1 MTGVEE
7 LKKVVKKHDGVVTTK
22 LVEKY
27 GIHREYLRK
36 MVEKGEL
43 ERVSHGVYIAP
54 EIWEDQ
60 MMILQLKKRKIIYS
74 HETALFLHDLTDRD
88 PIQYVVTVPYGYN
101 TSRLKDEGL
110 IVHSVKK
117 ELYLLGK
124 ITKKTSFN
132 HEVITY
138 DVERTIC
145 DILRDRNNQDPY
157 VVNEAIKR
165 YLHRKEKNL
174 NKLMKYAK
182 LLRIEKVL
190 RPYLEVII
198 WKHRLN

>member
-1 MTGVEE
+1 
-7 LKKVVKKHDGVVTTK
+7 
-22 LVEKY
+22 
-27 GIHREYLRK
+27 
-36 MVEKGEL
+36 
-43 ERVSHGVYIAP
+43 
-54 EIWEDQ
+54 

-198 WKHRLN
+198 

>member
-7 LKKVVKKHDGVVTTK
+7 LKKVIEKHDGVVTTK

-36 MVEKGEL
+36 MVKKGEL
-43 ERVSHGVYIAP
+43 ERVSHGVYITP
-54 EIWEDQ
+54 DIWEDQ

-88 PIQYVVTVPYGYN
+88 PIKYVVTVPYGYN
-101 TSRLKDEGL
+101 PSRLKDEGL

-124 ITKKTSFN
+124 ITKETSFK
-132 HEVITY
+132 HEVRTY
-138 DVERTIC
+138 DIERTIC
-145 DILRDRNNQDPY
+145 DILRDRNNQDPN

-198 WKHRLN
+198 

>member
-7 LKKVVKKHDGVVTTK
+7 LKKVIEKHDGVVTTK

-36 MVEKGEL
+36 MVKKGEL
-43 ERVSHGVYIAP
+43 ERVSHGVYITP
-54 EIWEDQ
+54 DIWEDQ

-88 PIQYVVTVPYGYN
+88 PIKYVVTVPYGYN
-101 TSRLKDEGL
+101 PSRLKDEGL

-117 ELYLLGK
+117 KLYLLGK
-124 ITKKTSFN
+124 ITKETSFK
-132 HEVITY
+132 HEVRTY
-138 DVERTIC
+138 DIERTIC
-145 DILRDRNNQDPY
+145 DILRDRNNQDPN

-198 WKHRLN
+198 

>member
-7 LKKVVKKHDGVVTTK
+7 LKKVVEKHDGVVTTK

-36 MVEKGEL
+36 MVKKGEL
-43 ERVSHGVYIAP
+43 ERVSHGVYITP
-54 EIWEDQ
+54 DIWEDQ

-88 PIQYVVTVPYGYN
+88 PIKYVVTVPYGYN
-101 TSRLKDEGL
+101 PSRLKDEGL

-124 ITKKTSFN
+124 ITKETSFK
-132 HEVITY
+132 HEVRTY
-138 DVERTIC
+138 DIERTIC
-145 DILRDRNNQDPY
+145 DILRDRNNQDPN

-198 WKHRLN
+198 

>member
-1 MTGVEE
+1 MTGLEE
-7 LKKVVKKHDGVVTTK
+7 LKKVIEKHDGVVTTK

-36 MVEKGEL
+36 MVKKGEL
-43 ERVSHGVYIAP
+43 ERVSHGVYITP

-60 MMILQLKKRKIIYS
+60 MMILQLRKRKIIYS

-101 TSRLKDEGL
+101 PSRLKDEGL

-124 ITKKTSFN
+124 ITKETSFK
-132 HEVITY
+132 HEVRTY
-138 DVERTIC
+138 DIERTIC
-145 DILRDRNNQDPY
+145 DILRDRNNQDPN

-198 WKHRLN
+198 

>member
-7 LKKVVKKHDGVVTTK
+7 LKKVIEKHDGVVTTK

-36 MVEKGEL
+36 MVKKGEL
-43 ERVSHGVYIAP
+43 ERVSHGVYITP

-101 TSRLKDEGL
+101 PSRLKDEGL

-124 ITKKTSFN
+124 ITKETSFK
-132 HEVITY
+132 HEVRTY
-138 DVERTIC
+138 DIERTIC
-145 DILRDRNNQDPY
+145 DILRDRNNQDPN

-165 YLHRKEKNL
+165 YLHRKEKDL

-198 WKHRLN
+198 

>member
-7 LKKVVKKHDGVVTTK
+7 LKKVIKKHDGVVTTK

-36 MVEKGEL
+36 MVKKGEL
-43 ERVSHGVYIAP
+43 ERVSHGVYITP
-54 EIWEDQ
+54 DIWEDQ

-88 PIQYVVTVPYGYN
+88 PIKYVVTVPYGYN
-101 TSRLKDEGL
+101 PSRLKDEGL

-124 ITKKTSFN
+124 ITKETSFK
-132 HEVITY
+132 HEVRTY
-138 DVERTIC
+138 DIERTIC
-145 DILRDRNNQDPY
+145 DILRDRNNQDPN

-198 WKHRLN
+198 

>member
-7 LKKVVKKHDGVVTTK
+7 LKKVIEKHDGVVTTK

-36 MVEKGEL
+36 MVKKGEL
-43 ERVSHGVYIAP
+43 ERVSHGVYITP

-101 TSRLKDEGL
+101 PSRLKDEGL

-124 ITKKTSFN
+124 ITRETSFK
-132 HEVITY
+132 HEVRTY
-138 DVERTIC
+138 DIERTIC
-145 DILRDRNNQDPY
+145 DILRDRNNQDPNI
-157 VVNEAIKR
+157 VNEAIKR
-165 YLHRKEKNL
+165 YLHRKEKDL

-198 WKHRLN
+198 

>member
-1 MTGVEE
+1 MTGLEE
-7 LKKVVKKHDGVVTTK
+7 LKKVIEKHDGVVTTK

-36 MVEKGEL
+36 MVKKGEL
-43 ERVSHGVYIAP
+43 ERVSHGVYITP
-54 EIWEDQ
+54 DIWEDQ
-60 MMILQLKKRKIIYS
+60 MMILQLRKRKIIYS

-101 TSRLKDEGL
+101 PSRLKDEGL

-124 ITKKTSFN
+124 ITKETSFK
-132 HEVITY
+132 HEVRTY
-138 DVERTIC
+138 DIERTIC
-145 DILRDRNNQDPY
+145 DILRDRNNQDPN

-198 WKHRLN
+198 